1 MTALLVG
8 LSTNSYDLSLLVV
21 PLAVIVNC
29 RFERTLDGKS
39 LIAPAIPLLISPLW
53 FLLWMRWQRINLMAL
68 FLLWWLFVL
77 IAEVRRLQCLKE
89 QPLPQSSLIANA

>member
-1 MTALLVG
+1 
-8 LSTNSYDLSLLVV
+8 V